1 MTARRAGG
9 GGGLSSR
16 IVFLAVEDE
25 PRHQK
30 CAGTGHVRI
39 DPQGLAE
46 MIREGLLMVDLDLS
60 VRFARRS
67 FGDAFTVTPKDTP
80 RDQEGQQ

>member
-9 GGGLSSR
+9 EGGLSSR
-16 IVFLAVEDE
+16 IVFLAVEDG
-25 PRHQK
+25 PRHQ

-67 FGDAFTVTPKDTP
+67 LATHAQSPQRIP
-80 RDQEGQQ
+80 LADQEGQQ